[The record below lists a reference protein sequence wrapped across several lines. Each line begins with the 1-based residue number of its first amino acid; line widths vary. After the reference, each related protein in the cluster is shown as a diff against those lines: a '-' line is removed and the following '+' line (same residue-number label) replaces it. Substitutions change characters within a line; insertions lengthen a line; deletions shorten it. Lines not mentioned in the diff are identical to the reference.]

1 MTGIQSFVPA
11 DVADRVVAADTADA
25 RERGAAV
32 VALQI
37 RNSRIF
43 SIWCWLLV
51 TISLSITGLLHS
63 WLPIVI
69 STVLL
74 TMLYIYLFVV
84 MAYKI
89 ARTGMLQEY
98 QAAYKRLYYRD
109 QEFQRRVI
117 ELLARRR

>member
-11 DVADRVVAADTADA
+11 DVADRVVAADAADA

-51 TISLSITGLLHS
+51 IISLSITGLLHS

-69 STVLL
+69 SAVLL